1 MGEPSSG
8 RMRPALLHYLTAVQR
23 GDSSYDSH
31 LTEEMESGEQSR
43 EVTHPCPR
51 ATKWLCLGG
60 EAGFSDRLSLPHH
73 LVSLTSGLLGH
84 QLFQQV
90 SSPLF
95 EWVQS
100 CLHLAS
106 HPPPPMLFTRGCWCG
121 IPPAGRS
128 PVSGLQEL
136 CYVWVHVYLEVSSCN
151 CGVKVQIW
159 GYKFK
164 PSAELVQRGTVQKSQ
179 YRLSGEHAPLSLL

>member
-1 MGEPSSG
+1 
-8 RMRPALLHYLTAVQR
+8 MRPALLHYLTAVQR

-106 HPPPPMLFTRGCWCG
+106 TPPPNALYTWVLVWNSTCREEPSVWAARALLCLGACISGG
-121 IPPAGRS
+121 I
-128 PVSGLQEL
+128 
-136 CYVWVHVYLEVSSCN
+136 
-151 CGVKVQIW
+151 
-159 GYKFK
+159 
-164 PSAELVQRGTVQKSQ
+164 
-179 YRLSGEHAPLSLL
+179 LL

>member
-1 MGEPSSG
+1 
-8 RMRPALLHYLTAVQR
+8 MRPALLHYLTAVQR

-90 SSPLF
+90 SPLLF

-106 HPPPPMLFTRGCWCG
+106 HPPPPCSLHVGVGVEFHLQGGAQCLGCKSSVMFGCMYIWRY
-121 IPPAGRS
+121 PP
-128 PVSGLQEL
+128 VIVE
-136 CYVWVHVYLEVSSCN
+136 
-151 CGVKVQIW
+151 
-159 GYKFK
+159 
-164 PSAELVQRGTVQKSQ
+164 
-179 YRLSGEHAPLSLL
+179 